1 MAKKSFFLLVM
12 SAAILLVLFSGC
24 TDTPGNTGA
33 GNTSTAGN
41 VSTTE
46 EHTSAITP
54 EITQEINA
62 TGTDAVAEVG
72 DTVYVQYVG
81 TYNNGTVFDESEPG
95 KPLVFTLGVNSM
107 ITGFEDAVYG
117 MKIGETKTIHLTPD
131 QAYGEYNPDYVIN
144 ISRDQIPEDT
154 ELYEG
159 AELFMQSNTGSVF
172 TVTVLEVTNET
183 VVVDANSKM
192 VGLELN
198 FDITL
203 ENIDKAN

>member
-1 MAKKSFFLLVM
+1 MAKKSLFLLVM

-24 TDTPGNTGA
+24 TDTTGNTG
-33 GNTSTAGN
+33 TDN

-46 EHTSAITP
+46 EYTSAITP
-54 EITQEINA
+54 EITQEINT
-62 TGTDAVAEVG
+62 TGADDVAEEG

-81 TYNNGTVFDESEPG
+81 TYNNGTVFDESESG
-95 KPLVFTLGVNSM
+95 DPLVFTLGEKSM

-117 MKIGETKTIHLTPD
+117 MKIGETKSIHLTPD

-159 AELFMQSNTGSVF
+159 AQLYMQSSTGSVF
-172 TVTVLEVTNET
+172 TVTVLEVTNDT

-192 VGLELN
+192 AGKELN

-203 ENIDKAN
+203 EAIDRAN